1 MSATDGSAAEPLR
14 RRVAAGKK
22 DQDARTVMRLRLG
35 VGVIG
40 VLLPLALPAG
50 NWIAARLDGRTGED
64 AWPGSMS
71 GSYYTSTR
79 DIFVGGLCALGIFL
93 VVYRFN
99 RFHDLL
105 GTIAGVFA
113 LGVALF
119 PTAPGAGGD
128 TGQQTV
134 SVFHQ
139 VFAVGLLTAM
149 AAFCLFM
156 YGAPGIKERSYV
168 RRPYLVAGVLILVFM
183 ALAAAAAATQVGDDW
198 LITPLYLCEWLS
210 VWSFG
215 FAWTGAALSLAS
227 DIDRLP
233 RTRAV
238 VGAVLG
244 WLRTLG
250 GLLGRARPHSR
261 AAM

>member
-1 MSATDGSAAEPLR
+1 VSATDGSAAENLR
-14 RRVAAGKK
+14 RRLAASKK

-35 VGVIG
+35 VGIIG

-50 NWIAARLDGRTGED
+50 NWIAARLTGADGGD

-71 GSYYTSTR
+71 GSYHTSTR
-79 DIFVGGLCALGIFL
+79 DLFVGGLCALGIFL
-93 VVYRFN
+93 IVYRFN
-99 RFHDLL
+99 RFHDVL
-105 GTIAGVFA
+105 GTVAGLCA

-119 PTAPGAGGD
+119 PTAPKSEADAG
-128 TGQQTV
+128 QLTV
-134 SVFHQ
+134 SVLHQ
-139 VFAVGLLTAM
+139 VLAVALLTAM

-156 YGAPGIKERSYV
+156 HGAPGIKERSYV
-168 RRPYLVAGVLILVFM
+168 RHPYLVAGVLILVFM
-183 ALAAAAAATQVGDDW
+183 ALAAVAAATGVGEDW
-198 LITPLYLCEWLS
+198 TITPLYLCEWLS

-215 FAWTGAALSLAS
+215 FAWTGAALSLAA

-233 RTRAV
+233 RTRAA

-250 GLLGRARPHSR
+250 GLLGRGRTRSRP
-261 AAM
+261 AV

>member
-1 MSATDGSAAEPLR
+1 MSGTDGNAAEPLR
-14 RRVAAGKK
+14 SGAAAGKK

-40 VLLPLALPAG
+40 VLLPPALPAG

-71 GSYYTSTR
+71 GAYYTSTR
-79 DIFVGGLCALGIFL
+79 DIFVGALCALGIFL
-93 VVYRFN
+93 IVYRFN
-99 RFHDLL
+99 RFNDIL
-105 GTIAGVFA
+105 GTTAGACA

-119 PTAPGAGGD
+119 PTAPGSGGD
-128 TGQQTV
+128 AGQQTV

-139 VFAVGLLTAM
+139 VFAVALLTAM

-183 ALAAAAAATQVGDDW
+183 ALAAVAAVTEVGDGW

-215 FAWTGAALSLAS
+215 FAWTGAALSLAA
-227 DIDRLP
+227 DIDRLS

-238 VGAVLG
+238 VGAVLR
-244 WLRTLG
+244 WLRSLG
-250 GLLGRARPHSR
+250 GLPGRGRARSR
-261 AAM
+261 AAV

>member
-1 MSATDGSAAEPLR
+1 MSATDGSAAGKVR
-14 RRVAAGKK
+14 RGLSAGKK

-50 NWIAARLDGRTGED
+50 NWVAARLDGRTGED

-71 GSYYTSTR
+71 GSYHTSTR
-79 DIFVGGLCALGIFL
+79 DLFVGGLCALGIFL

-105 GTIAGVFA
+105 GTVAGLCA

-119 PTAPGAGGD
+119 PTAPGSGGD
-128 TGQQTV
+128 PGQQTA

-139 VFAVGLLTAM
+139 VFAIALLTAM

-183 ALAAAAAATQVGDDW
+183 ALAAAAAATKVGDGW

-215 FAWTGAALSLAS
+215 FAWTGAALSLAA
-227 DIDRLP
+227 DIDRLT

-238 VGAVLG
+238 LGAVLG
-244 WLRTLG
+244 WLRSFG
-250 GLLGRARPHSR
+250 GLLGGGRTRSRP
-261 AAM
+261 AV

>member
-1 MSATDGSAAEPLR
+1 MSATNGSAAENLR
-14 RRVAAGKK
+14 RRLAASKK

-35 VGVIG
+35 VGIIG

-50 NWIAARLDGRTGED
+50 NWIAARLTGGDGGD

-71 GSYYTSTR
+71 GSYHTSTR
-79 DIFVGGLCALGIFL
+79 DLFVGGLCALGIFL

-99 RFHDLL
+99 RFHDVL
-105 GTIAGVFA
+105 GTVAGLCA

-119 PTAPGAGGD
+119 PTAPGSGGD
-128 TGQQTV
+128 AGQQTV
-134 SVFHQ
+134 SVLHQ
-139 VFAVGLLTAM
+139 VLAVALLTAM

-156 YGAPGIKERSYV
+156 HGAPGIKERSYV

-183 ALAAAAAATQVGDDW
+183 ALAAVAAATGVGEDW
-198 LITPLYLCEWLS
+198 TITPLYLCEWLS

-215 FAWTGAALSLAS
+215 FAWTGAALSLAA

-233 RTRAV
+233 RTRAA

-244 WLRTLG
+244 
-250 GLLGRARPHSR
+250 
-261 AAM
+261 

>member
-1 MSATDGSAAEPLR
+1 MSGADGTAAAPLR
-14 RRVAAGKK
+14 ERAAAGKR

-40 VLLPLALPAG
+40 ILLPLALPAG

-71 GSYYTSTR
+71 GSYHTSTR
-79 DIFVGGLCALGIFL
+79 DVFVGALCALGIFL
-93 VVYRFN
+93 IVYRFD
-99 RFHDLL
+99 RFNDVL
-105 GTIAGVFA
+105 GTIAGACA

-119 PTAPGAGGD
+119 PTAPGTGGD
-128 TGQQTV
+128 AGRQTV
-134 SVFHQ
+134 TVLHQ
-139 VFAVGLLTAM
+139 VFAVALLTAM

-156 YGAPGIKERSYV
+156 YRAPGIRERSYV
-168 RRPYLVAGVLILVFM
+168 RRPYLVAGVLIPVFM
-183 ALAAAAAATQVGDDW
+183 ALAAAAAVTEVGDDW
-198 LITPLYLCEWLS
+198 LVTPLYLCEWLS

-215 FAWTGAALSLAS
+215 FAWTGAALSLAA

-233 RTRAV
+233 RSRAV

-244 WLRTLG
+244 RLRSLG
-250 GLLGRARPHSR
+250 GLPGRGRTRSR
-261 AAM
+261 AVV

>member
-1 MSATDGSAAEPLR
+1 
-14 RRVAAGKK
+14 
-22 DQDARTVMRLRLG
+22 
-35 VGVIG
+35 
-40 VLLPLALPAG
+40 
-50 NWIAARLDGRTGED
+50 
-64 AWPGSMS
+64 MS

-99 RFHDLL
+99 KFHDIL
-105 GTIAGVFA
+105 GTVAGVFA

-119 PTAPGAGGD
+119 PTAPGSGGD

-139 VFAVGLLTAM
+139 VFAIGLLTAM

-183 ALAAAAAATQVGDDW
+183 ALAAAAAATKVGDDW
-198 LITPLYLCEWLS
+198 LITPC
-210 VWSFG
+210 
-215 FAWTGAALSLAS
+215 TCAS
-227 DIDRLP
+227 GSP
-233 RTRAV
+233 CGPSASP
-238 VGAVLG
+238 
-244 WLRTLG
+244 
-250 GLLGRARPHSR
+250 GRARPCPSPRTSTACPGPARSSAPPSGGCGLLAACWAGEDTLALTTPGPVGDRR
-261 AAM
+261 AGLRSGCR